1 MDIRIA
7 KAKSAI
13 LNCVGVC
20 ETMRFANPLAHQS
33 DGRLPQKEPISYMIS
48 PLVVDG

>member
-1 MDIRIA
+1 MA

-20 ETMRFANPLAHQS
+20 ETIRFPSLLAHQP
-33 DGRLPQKEPISYMIS
+33 DGRLLQKEPISYMF
-48 PLVVDG
+48 PLLVIDG